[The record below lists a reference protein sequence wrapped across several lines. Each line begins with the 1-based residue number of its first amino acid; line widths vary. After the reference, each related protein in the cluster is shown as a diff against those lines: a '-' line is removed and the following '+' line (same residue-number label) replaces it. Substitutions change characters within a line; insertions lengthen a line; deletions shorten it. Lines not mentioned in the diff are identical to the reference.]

1 MRWIL
6 FGLVWLSLLTAFVL
20 CTVYLV
26 QILSSPPVVQIASFK
41 VGSEPAENIASYLVA
56 RADEIAASLPLGS
69 LHEVEVPAIT
79 NNIGSEG
86 KSLLGD
92 AKLQIGG
99 VDVSAWLRALSFFV
113 PTTHHSVTGFAAFEA
128 SSPLLQLE
136 WRQPDNTVKKS
147 WVLTADGGQDDE
159 SVIKLLLD
167 KALYRLF
174 YYMHHDPKGPDEWRR
189 KTQSVSFPNESAF
202 QAYYAGRQRLYSY
215 LHSFKSTELDQ
226 AERQFRLLRQE
237 MPRFADGLMLLGV
250 TLSEKREEVEA
261 ISIYDEAIAAYEPAG
276 TTWANAELALKQAED
291 AFNKS
296 AAQTKEEQEK
306 ARSALERAKKVRKDA
321 LQKYVP
327 AQKMVQQAQLFKATA
342 LRKLFR
348 WQDSHRALS
357 TLQALEGKVDALL
370 ALPDLGELDRKDLS
384 KIRLGALI
392 EKSYILGQYL
402 NLLNPPNFASALAGN
417 ETPEAVKPSDDVRD
431 KVRALTPGHEGD
443 PAYVSLRNTLFLAAL
458 SIIYDRH
465 LRAVETAEQQ
475 AKQLY
480 GNEPLNWTRESDNY
494 VYQLHQTKGDGLYR
508 RAQTAAKDDNE
519 FKAVCSD
526 AIKSLKRAEAVR
538 PNHYAVL
545 QSLARIYA
553 DPRFDPRGD
562 HVDAVREFYS
572 RSADLKPTDYY
583 GHQQL
588 AALAVREAY
597 LWGPEFV
604 AADKLKNALELA
616 EKARRLRPGSSAT
629 FIVLAQLYSLQWA
642 QSDPGA
648 RRRYEE
654 LVVGSL
660 AAAQQVNRYPER
672 AAVPVTLARLQW
684 SFLQFRASEPSNF
697 EATKTR
703 FLTELNQAQSQ
714 SSADDSWEARDLR
727 RIARELHTRTQSI
740 KLEDRFDLRWPTT

>member
-1 MRWIL
+1 MNRSSSFSWIKRFIGCSTTCIMIPKVPMSGEERHNPSRFRTSRRSRRTML
-6 FGLVWLSLLTAFVL
+6 AGKGFIPTF
-20 CTVYLV
+20 T
-26 QILSSPPVVQIASFK
+26 LSSPP
-41 VGSEPAENIASYLVA
+41 
-56 RADEIAASLPLGS
+56 
-69 LHEVEVPAIT
+69 
-79 NNIGSEG
+79 
-86 KSLLGD
+86 
-92 AKLQIGG
+92 
-99 VDVSAWLRALSFFV
+99 
-113 PTTHHSVTGFAAFEA
+113 
-128 SSPLLQLE
+128 
-136 WRQPDNTVKKS
+136 S
-147 WVLTADGGQDDE
+147 W
-159 SVIKLLLD
+159 IK
-167 KALYRLF
+167 
-174 YYMHHDPKGPDEWRR
+174 
-189 KTQSVSFPNESAF
+189 
-202 QAYYAGRQRLYSY
+202 
-215 LHSFKSTELDQ
+215 
-226 AERQFRLLRQE
+226 QE

-276 TTWANAELALKQAED
+276 TAWANAELALKQAED

-357 TLQALEGKVDALL
+357 TLQALEGKVDGLL

-519 FKAVCSD
+519 FKGTS
-526 AIKSLKRAEAVR
+526 
-538 PNHYAVL
+538 N
-545 QSLARIYA
+545 
-553 DPRFDPRGD
+553 
-562 HVDAVREFYS
+562 
-572 RSADLKPTDYY
+572 
-583 GHQQL
+583 
-588 AALAVREAY
+588 
-597 LWGPEFV
+597 
-604 AADKLKNALELA
+604 N
-616 EKARRLRPGSSAT
+616 
-629 FIVLAQLYSLQWA
+629 
-642 QSDPGA
+642 
-648 RRRYEE
+648 
-654 LVVGSL
+654 VGS
-660 AAAQQVNRYPER
+660 R
-672 AAVPVTLARLQW
+672 
-684 SFLQFRASEPSNF
+684 
-697 EATKTR
+697 
-703 FLTELNQAQSQ
+703 
-714 SSADDSWEARDLR
+714 RDGN
-727 RIARELHTRTQSI
+727 
-740 KLEDRFDLRWPTT
+740 